1 MPSTGIPP
9 PAPATAPTKLPIEP
23 MPPNLR
29 LPPPPKPLANT
40 LGAPCATIVQVGSPT
55 LPIGIPS
62 AETLGE
68 PLFNGAVCTQQ
79 QTGQAHGN
87 RCGVFLCPTPL
98 MGIPFANTD
107 LKCPALRGGEQWVAS
122 LSPNLATAGI
132 RLFIGYE
139 MCVYFLL
146 RRCMASGTRCGFSSH
161 PTTGASIRKY
171 ANQ

>member
-1 MPSTGIPP
+1 MASIIPALARSFARLVASGPAYAP
-9 PAPATAPTKLPIEP
+9 PEPA
-23 MPPNLR
+23 
-29 LPPPPKPLANT
+29 PLANT
-40 LGAPCATIVQVGSPT
+40 FGDPCATAVQVGSPT

-62 AETLGE
+62 AKTLGE
-68 PLFNGAVCTQQ
+68 PARKTAVCTQQ
-79 QTGQAHGN
+79 QTGQAHGT

-98 MGIPFANTD
+98 IGIPLANTD
-107 LKCPALRGGEQWVAS
+107 LKCPALRGGEQCTRS

-132 RLFIGYE
+132 RLFIGCK
-139 MCVYFLL
+139 MCVYFLS